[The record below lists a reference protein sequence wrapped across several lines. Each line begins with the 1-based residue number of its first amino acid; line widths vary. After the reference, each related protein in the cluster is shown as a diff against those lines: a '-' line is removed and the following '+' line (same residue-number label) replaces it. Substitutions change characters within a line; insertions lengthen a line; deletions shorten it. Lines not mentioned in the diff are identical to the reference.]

1 MAAAYACA
9 GGGHP
14 APPELRLL
22 HEIDRFGAQAVF
34 GRPLAAREMRQ
45 MMVAEGI
52 VHAYHAHAAAE
63 NWAAW
68 ETANPELAALLNAA
82 LKSAIDEGLINV

>member
-1 MAAAYACA
+1 MAAAYAYA
-9 GGGHP
+9 DGGQMP
-14 APPELRLL
+14 AELRLL

-34 GRPLAAREMRQ
+34 GRPLGAGEMRR
-45 MMVAEGI
+45 MMIAETI
-52 VHAYHAHAAAE
+52 VNLYRARAAAE

-82 LKSAIDEGLINV
+82 LKAAIDEGLINV

>member
-9 GGGHP
+9 DGGHP

-52 VHAYHAHAAAE
+52 VHAYRARAAAE

-68 ETANPELAALLNAA
+68 EMANPELAVLFNAA
-82 LKSAIDEGLINV
+82 LKAAIDEGLIA

>member
-1 MAAAYACA
+1 MAAAYAYA
-9 GGGHP
+9 DGGQMP
-14 APPELRLL
+14 AELRLL

-34 GRPLAAREMRQ
+34 GRPLGAGEMRR
-45 MMVAEGI
+45 MMIAETI
-52 VHAYHAHAAAE
+52 VNLYRARAAAE

-82 LKSAIDEGLINV
+82 LKAAIDEGLLDE

>member
-1 MAAAYACA
+1 MAAAYAYA
-9 GGGHP
+9 DGGHP

-22 HEIDRFGAQAVF
+22 REIDRFGAQAVF

-52 VHAYHAHAAAE
+52 VHAYRARATAE

-68 ETANPELAALLNAA
+68 EMASPELAALLNAA
-82 LKSAIDEGLINV
+82 LKAAIDEGLLDE

>member
-9 GGGHP
+9 DGGHP

-22 HEIDRFGAQAVF
+22 REIDRFGAQAVF
-34 GRPLAAREMRQ
+34 GRPLGAKEMRQ

-52 VHAYHAHAAAE
+52 VHAYHARAAAE

-82 LKSAIDEGLINV
+82 LKAAIDEGLLNE